1 MKTFGE
7 NEASI
12 RRAFRTLDKDC
23 NGFIT
28 VKELRDV
35 MSRLG
40 ESLTHKEVTELVNE
54 ADTNGD
60 GRIDIDEFVAMMM
73 KN

>member
-12 RRAFRTLDKDC
+12 RRAFRTIDKDC
-23 NGFIT
+23 NGYIT
-28 VKELRDV
+28 VKEFREL
-35 MSRLG
+35 MSKLG
-40 ESLTHKEVTELVNE
+40 EKITLKEAEELVGE

-60 GRIDIDEFVAMMM
+60 GRIDVDEFVGMMM
-73 KN
+73 SG